1 MNRTYAPDLVSLETL
16 AFRLD
21 CSVAEIER
29 LMRAGALPAPVMIG
43 DLMRWDFEGV
53 LAFIRRGNGRAPGV
67 GGAGARQKLASN
79 GLPGPE
85 ADPFLSGVE
94 RLQPAQSK

>member
-1 MNRTYAPDLVSLETL
+1 MSRSYAPDLVSLETL

-21 CSVAEIER
+21 CSAGEIER
-29 LMRAGALPAPVMIG
+29 LMRTGALPAPVMIG

-53 LAFIRRGNGRAPGV
+53 LAFIRHGNGRPPDMR
-67 GGAGARQKLASN
+67 GAGRQKLASN
-79 GLPGPE
+79 GLPGPD